1 MNSQNYSERNQ
12 IPKAVKA
19 AFFLYKESVM
29 KTFDSIKISHG
40 ITDRTGGVSQGVY
53 ASMNTSFFGDDDR
66 DHVFEN
72 IKRSLDAIGCDA
84 KIIVATQQI
93 HSNHIVTIDL
103 GTDFQAF
110 HKIETAQT
118 ALDDYLLYVVP
129 ECDGLLTHR
138 SDVVL
143 MTFYADCV
151 PLVFYDPNKNIAAT
165 VHSGW
170 KGTSNKMC
178 KTAIDT
184 LVSHGCDAKDI
195 KVGIGQ
201 SAGVCCYE
209 VDTPVIDLFSKNFT
223 QSEMNQFVF
232 NKEEVGKYAIDLKKA
247 NEILCLAS
255 GILKEHIE
263 IIDDCTLCNSEL
275 YFSHRRT
282 GYPRG
287 SMSAFIQIK

>member
-1 MNSQNYSERNQ
+1 
-12 IPKAVKA
+12 
-19 AFFLYKESVM
+19 M
-29 KTFDSIKISHG
+29 KTLSSITIPNG

-53 ASMNTSFFGDDDR
+53 ASMNTSFFGDDER
-66 DHVFEN
+66 ECVFEN

-84 KIIVATQQI
+84 KTIVATQQI

-103 GTDFQAF
+103 GTDFQDF

-118 ALDDYLLYVVP
+118 ALNDYALYVVP
-129 ECDGLLTHR
+129 ECDGLITHR
-138 SDVVL
+138 ADVVL

-151 PLVFYDPNKNIAAT
+151 PLLFFDSKKNIAAS

-184 LVSHGCDAKDI
+184 LVFQGCDVKDI
-195 KVGIGQ
+195 RVGIGQ

-209 VDTPVIDLFSKNFT
+209 VDTPVIDLFSKTFT
-223 QSEMNQFVF
+223 QSEISQFVF
-232 NKEEVGKYAIDLKKA
+232 DKEEEGKYAIDLKKA
-247 NEILCLAS
+247 NQMLCLAS
-255 GILKEHIE
+255 GILEENIE
-263 IIDDCTLCNSEL
+263 IIDECTLCNSEL

>member
-1 MNSQNYSERNQ
+1 
-12 IPKAVKA
+12 
-19 AFFLYKESVM
+19 M
-29 KTFDSIKISHG
+29 KTFDSISISHG

-66 DHVFEN
+66 DSVFEN
-72 IKRSLDAIGCDA
+72 IKRSLDVIDCDA

-93 HSNHIVTIDL
+93 HSNHIVTIDYN
-103 GTDFQAF
+103 TQF
-110 HKIETAQT
+110 HVFKRIDTRQS
-118 ALDDYLLYVVP
+118 ALDDYELYVVP
-129 ECDGLLTHR
+129 ECDGLISHR

-151 PLVFYDPNKNIAAT
+151 PLLFFDSKKNIVAT

-184 LVSHGCDAKDI
+184 LVSQGCDVKDI

-209 VDTPVIDLFSKNFT
+209 VDTPVIDLFSKTFS
-223 QSEMNQFVF
+223 QSEIEQFVF
-232 NKEEVGKYAIDLKKA
+232 PKSEEGKYAIDLKKA
-247 NEILCLAS
+247 NQILCLAS
-255 GILKEHIE
+255 GVLEKHIE
-263 IIDDCTLCNSEL
+263 IIDDCTLCNSDL

-287 SMSAFIQIK
+287 SMSAFVQIK